1 MFRKLLILSIAALA
15 TVTSA
20 ADTPDSY
27 LDGEASTIMI
37 KPNFMNTDGN
47 TIFEEN
53 DDADDD
59 NLELVAEILL
69 EADRHMGTRYKRG
82 GKTPRGFDC
91 SGFTSYVF
99 KQFGYKLGA
108 SSGDQFKQGTAVES
122 DDVRPGDLL
131 FFQGRSRGSV
141 GHVAIAIDTDPDT
154 GDIIFIHSA
163 TSGGIRVDRVSSPYY
178 NKRYLGAR
186 RVLN

>member
-1 MFRKLLILSIAALA
+1 MFRKLIISGIVSIAAA
-15 TVTSA
+15 SSVA
-20 ADTPDSY
+20 ETPDPY
-27 LDGEASTIMI
+27 LNGEASTILI
-37 KPNFMNTDGN
+37 KPNFVNTAGME
-47 TIFEEN
+47 IFDEPEE
-53 DDADDD
+53 ADD

-69 EADRHMGTRYKRG
+69 EADRHLGTRYMRG

-108 SSGDQFKQGTAVES
+108 SSGDQYKQGTAVES
-122 DDVRPGDLL
+122 TDVKPGDLL
-131 FFQGRSRGSV
+131 FFKGRSRNSV